1 MARSNKTDIY
11 RKRQTAF
18 LVIIGTILV
27 IGILIAVYFIAFN
40 DRKDISQTTGASGTE
55 AVPADAQG
63 ETMGTNK
70 ICFETDSIQLAVGD
84 KVTPAIL
91 NGNISDITNWQ
102 SSDSTVAVV
111 SENGEIS
118 GISVG
123 IAAVTAE
130 VSDTGTLLTLKV
142 DVVASEN
149 SGNLTANNYEIVER
163 DGLTYVYD
171 ILIANKTYSLPSD
184 YNPGEDEEAVA
195 AFETMQSDAENEG
208 LEIYISSGFRSYDD
222 QDRIYNNYASYDG
235 YEAADRYSA
244 RPGHSEHQ
252 TGQAFDLNTISESF
266 AYTAEGEWVKEN
278 CHKYGFIIRY
288 PEGKEDITG
297 YMYEPWHIRYI
308 GIDKAT
314 EVYESGLTLEEFLGI
329 DSVYSE

>member
-1 MARSNKTDIY
+1 MAHSNKTDVY
-11 RKRQTAF
+11 KKRQTIF
-18 LVIIGTILV
+18 LVVIGTILV
-27 IGILIAVYFIAFN
+27 IGILTAMYFIAFN
-40 DRKDISQTTGASGTE
+40 DRKDISQATGAGNRE

-63 ETMGTNK
+63 ETMSTNN
-70 ICFETDSIQLAVGD
+70 ICFETDSIQLEVGE
-84 KVTPAIL
+84 KITPTVL
-91 NGNISDITNWQ
+91 NGNITDITNWQ

-149 SGNLTANNYEIVER
+149 SGNLTANNYEIVEK

-184 YNPGEDEEAVA
+184 YNPGEDEEAIA

-208 LEIYISSGFRSYDD
+208 LDIYISSGFRSYDD

-235 YEAADRYSA
+235 YDAADRYSA

-252 TGQAFDLNTISESF
+252 TGQA
-266 AYTAEGEWVKEN
+266 
-278 CHKYGFIIRY
+278 
-288 PEGKEDITG
+288 
-297 YMYEPWHIRYI
+297 
-308 GIDKAT
+308 
-314 EVYESGLTLEEFLGI
+314 
-329 DSVYSE
+329 

>member
-1 MARSNKTDIY
+1 MAHSNKTDVY
-11 RKRQTAF
+11 KKRQTIF
-18 LVIIGTILV
+18 LVVIGTILV
-27 IGILIAVYFIAFN
+27 IGILTAMYFIAFN
-40 DRKDISQTTGASGTE
+40 DRKDISQATWAGNRE

-63 ETMGTNK
+63 ETMSTNN
-70 ICFETDSIQLAVGD
+70 ICFETDSIQLAVGE
-84 KVTPAIL
+84 KITPTVL
-91 NGNISDITNWQ
+91 NGNITDITNWQ

-149 SGNLTANNYEIVER
+149 SGNLTANNYEIVEK

-184 YNPGEDEEAVA
+184 YNPGEDEEAIA

-208 LEIYISSGFRSYDD
+208 LDIYISSGFRSYDD

-235 YEAADRYSA
+235 YDAADRYSA

-266 AYTAEGEWVKEN
+266 AYTPEGEWVKNN

-308 GIDKAT
+308 GTDKAT
-314 EVYESGLTLEEFLGI
+314 EVYESGVTLEEFLGI